1 MFFWQSYL
9 PQPILFSVGPFSVHW
24 YGLILVVAILVGGL
38 FIQRNLLKNSII
50 TKKQVEDLF
59 FYLVIFGLISARLGH
74 VIFFNLNY
82 YLHHLADVLKVWQ
95 GGLSIQGAILGG
107 LITLF
112 FWSKKHQVNIW
123 CLADKLTPA
132 LLLGQIIGRWG
143 NYFNQELFGQPTDS
157 WIGIPISLANRPI
170 GFGQFSYFQ
179 PVFFYEG
186 LLNLILFIILIWL
199 GKKDKLKTGL
209 ITLLYLTSYSLIRF
223 LMEFIRIDETPVIL
237 GWRLPQL
244 LSLIIVVVGLLLLFS
259 LYLKPLSKLKK

>member
-112 FWSKKHQVNIW
+112 FWSKK
-123 CLADKLTPA
+123 TP
-132 LLLGQIIGRWG
+132 
-143 NYFNQELFGQPTDS
+143 S
-157 WIGIPISLANRPI
+157 
-170 GFGQFSYFQ
+170 
-179 PVFFYEG
+179 
-186 LLNLILFIILIWL
+186 
-199 GKKDKLKTGL
+199 
-209 ITLLYLTSYSLIRF
+209 
-223 LMEFIRIDETPVIL
+223 
-237 GWRLPQL
+237 
-244 LSLIIVVVGLLLLFS
+244 
-259 LYLKPLSKLKK
+259 